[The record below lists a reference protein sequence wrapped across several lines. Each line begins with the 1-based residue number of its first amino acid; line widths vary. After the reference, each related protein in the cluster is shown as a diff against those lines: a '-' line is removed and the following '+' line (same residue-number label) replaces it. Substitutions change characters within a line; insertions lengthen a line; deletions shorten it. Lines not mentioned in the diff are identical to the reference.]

1 MAGTLLSIGDV
12 AKLYHLSVSTLRH
25 YEAIGLLRPERVD
38 PDTGYRFYSSRQFEV
53 LNTIRY
59 LRALDLPLAE
69 IADFLQDREVDKI
82 EAKLRRQKDAVEE
95 KLREL
100 QRVRRKIDNR
110 LRQLH
115 EAQHAPF
122 DTVCLEP
129 SPPCRLLWMAERV
142 SPKHFLDLEASIRRL
157 EQAQPEA
164 LIFLGKVGLGLTP
177 ERLKAGQFDPYDGLF
192 LLLDREDRVRGKP
205 LRLPEAPCAVL
216 RFHGSHPE
224 APGQYAKLMAFLQA
238 HDLEPAGFSREI
250 TLIDNGLTNDPEK
263 FATEIRL
270 PVRPKTEPGS
280 QRTKK

>member
-1 MAGTLLSIGDV
+1 MAGTLLSIGEV
-12 AKLYHLSVSTLRH
+12 ARLYHLSVSSLRH
-25 YEAIGLLRPERVD
+25 YEAIGLLQPEKVD

-59 LRALDLPLAE
+59 LRALDMPLAE
-69 IADFLQDREVDKI
+69 IADFLQDRDVDKI
-82 EAKLRRQKDAVEE
+82 EAKLRRQKAAVEE
-95 KLREL
+95 KLTEL

-122 DTVCLEP
+122 DTVCLEQ
-129 SPPCRLLWMAERV
+129 SPPCRLLWMEEQV
-142 SPKHFLDLEASIRRL
+142 SPRHFLDLEASIRRL

-164 LIFLGKVGLGLTP
+164 LIFLGKVGLGITAAHLT
-177 ERLKAGQFDPYDGLF
+177 AGQFHPYDGLF
-192 LLLDREDRVRGKP
+192 LLLDREDRVRGNV
-205 LRLPEAPCAVL
+205 LRLPKSLCAVL

-224 APGQYAKLMAFLQA
+224 APGQYAKLMAFLQENA
-238 HDLEPAGFSREI
+238 LEPAGSSREI

-270 PVRPKTEPGS
+270 PVRPRQK
-280 QRTKK
+280 